1 MLALIPGFWLQDTSY
16 LDKFSLWLML
26 CLALQFLISLKLT
39 NDTTFPSIAVIII
52 NFSIFIFPR
61 SLEYLYI
68 PQLVV
73 FPLIENV
80 DKAVF
85 NRGLLYFVAGN
96 ALLLIGIH
104 VGGAVLKKTTNSAL
118 HNNPTAKSDIQRDLL
133 PLAVIFVLSLGVLI
147 LCQCLE
153 GISVIGEMRKTQY
166 HLLVQVLLWLFSIDT
181 VLVFVV
187 AASVDSWMSINKKE
201 FACFWAILALYLGTT
216 MYFGSR
222 VGILRILFAAATAFL
237 VFYANNNIN
246 LSKQKVC
253 NMVILLPLV
262 SCMAFICF
270 KAGTLSRNNIGINS
284 LKNNGI
290 KNKIS
295 KNVIE
300 TRIQASK
307 EEINKLNNPLIVL
320 SSLFNR
326 LGTLDF
332 AILTTSLNRSGL
344 PVSAYGNLSYTLK
357 SIANSLPGTPFSEAD
372 LNTSQVHDIVFSGRK
387 EEDVKKGGYHS
398 RPWTIWGLS
407 TLFTDSWWGYSTL
420 MATAGFLIHALYW
433 GTIRIKN
440 HYGAY
445 IQIIMLYVILPLIYF
460 SMGVDHSI
468 ITSIVIFM
476 QTLLIILLLEIAR
489 RFRIYVFNNHQS
501 KDSKGRSIRKG

>member
-1 MLALIPGFWLQDTSY
+1 M
-16 LDKFSLWLML
+16 
-26 CLALQFLISLKLT
+26 
-39 NDTTFPSIAVIII
+39 
-52 NFSIFIFPR
+52 
-61 SLEYLYI
+61 
-68 PQLVV
+68 
-73 FPLIENV
+73 
-80 DKAVF
+80 
-85 NRGLLYFVAGN
+85 
-96 ALLLIGIH
+96 
-104 VGGAVLKKTTNSAL
+104 
-118 HNNPTAKSDIQRDLL
+118 
-133 PLAVIFVLSLGVLI
+133 LI

-153 GISVIGEMRKTQY
+153 GISVIGEIRKTQY

-181 VLVFVV
+181 VLVLVV
-187 AASVDSWMSINKKE
+187 AASVDSWKSINKKE

-222 VGILRILFAAATAFL
+222 VGVLRILFAAATAIL
-237 VFYANNNIN
+237 VFHSKNNIN
-246 LSKQKVC
+246 LSKKKVC
-253 NMVILLPLV
+253 AMVILLPLV

-270 KAGTLSRNNIGINS
+270 KAGTSSRYNLSINS
-284 LKNNGI
+284 LENNGI

-295 KNVIE
+295 KNVVE
-300 TRIQASK
+300 RRIQASK

-357 SIANSLPGTPFSEAD
+357 SIANSLPGTPFPEAD

-387 EEDVKKGGYHS
+387 EEDVKKGGYYS

-468 ITSIVIFM
+468 ITSIVIFL
-476 QTLLIILLLEIAR
+476 QTLLIILLLESTK
-489 RFRIYVFNNHQS
+489 RIPIHILTNRQL
-501 KDSKGRSIRKG
+501 RKT

>member
-26 CLALQFLISLKLT
+26 CLALQFLISLRLT
-39 NDTTFPSIAVIII
+39 NGTTFPSIAVIII

-118 HNNPTAKSDIQRDLL
+118 HNNSTAKSDIQRDLL

-153 GISVIGEMRKTQY
+153 GISVIGETSKTPY
-166 HLLVQVLLWLFSIDT
+166 HLLVQVLCTLFSIDT

-187 AASVDSWMSINKKE
+187 AASVVSWKTINKKE
-201 FACFWAILALYLGTT
+201 FACFWVILALYLGTT
-216 MYFGSR
+216 VYFGSR
-222 VGILRILFAAATAFL
+222 VGILRILLATATAFL
-237 VFYANNNIN
+237 VSHANNNTN
-246 LSKQKVC
+246 LSKQKVYA
-253 NMVILLPLV
+253 MVMLLVLI
-262 SCMAFICF
+262 SCMAFICY
-270 KAGTLSRNNIGINS
+270 KTGSSNRNNIGIKS
-284 LKNNGI
+284 LENNGI

-295 KNVIE
+295 ENVIDK
-300 TRIQASK
+300 RIQETKK
-307 EEINKLNNPLIVL
+307 EKDKLNNLFFVF
-320 SSLFNR
+320 SSILNR

-332 AILTTSLNRSGL
+332 AILTSSLNRSGL
-344 PVSAYGNLSYTLK
+344 PGSAYGNLSYTLK
-357 SIANSLPGTPFSEAD
+357 SIANSVPGTPFPEAD

-387 EEDVKKGGYHS
+387 EEDVKRGGYHS
-398 RPWTIWGLS
+398 QPWTIWGLS
-407 TLFTDSWWGYSTL
+407 TLFTESWWGYAAL
-420 MATAGFLIHALYW
+420 MAIFGFLMHALYW
-433 GTIRIKN
+433 ATVRIKN
-440 HYGAY
+440 HYGTY
-445 IQIIMLYVILPLIYF
+445 IQILMLFVILPLIYF

-468 ITSIVIFM
+468 IVGIGIVV
-476 QTLLIILLLEIAR
+476 QTFLIILLLEIAR
-489 RFRIYVFNNHQS
+489 RFRIYVFDNHQS